1 MRQGLRDVV
10 DLCRPT
16 VEYFGLSVDVVEQ
29 QAWVEEWDKRRIR
42 LYNVR
47 SYPFVCSDQRIRL
60 Q

>member
-1 MRQGLRDVV
+1 VRQGLRDVV

-16 VEYFGLSVDVVEQ
+16 VEYFGLSVDNVEQ

-47 SYPFVCSDQRIRL
+47 RELFVCPGSIV
-60 Q
+60 

>member
-47 SYPFVCSDQRIRL
+47 ERTVKVSRQT
-60 Q
+60 